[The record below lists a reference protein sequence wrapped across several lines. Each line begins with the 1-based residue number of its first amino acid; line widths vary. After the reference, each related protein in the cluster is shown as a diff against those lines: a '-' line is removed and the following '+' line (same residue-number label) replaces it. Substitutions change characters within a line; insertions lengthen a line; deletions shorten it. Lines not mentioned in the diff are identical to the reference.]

1 MIIGVP
7 KEIKNNECR
16 VGLTPKSVKCLVD
29 SGHEINFQKNA
40 GAGIGYFD
48 DQYINAGAKLI
59 QSAEELYQS
68 SEMIVKVKEPIPDEY
83 GFLRDD
89 LTLFAYLHL
98 AGDPANAKK
107 LIDTGVTGIAYET
120 VTSDDGS
127 MPLLAP
133 MSTIAGQ
140 LAFIVGSY
148 HLLKPYKGKGILL
161 GEMENMNPR
170 NVTVIGAGVAGTQ
183 SIIKA
188 INNRAFVK
196 VLDSSQSKLD
206 DLMSRFGTSNIQY
219 ILSTE
224 DSIQSSINE
233 SDLVIGSVYVVGKEA
248 PKVVKK
254 DMLMSMKPGT
264 VMVDVS
270 IDQGGCFETS
280 KPTTH
285 DDPIFVED
293 DIVHYCVTNMPGA
306 VPLTA
311 TEALNSVTLPY
322 IKELAQKGVQS
333 TLETNKHIRNGLN
346 IKGGEIIHP
355 SVKEALEQE

>member
-7 KEIKNNECR
+7 KEVKNNECR
-16 VGLTPKSVKCLVD
+16 VGLTPNSVKCLVD
-29 SGHEINFQKNA
+29 SGHKIFFQKNA

-48 DQYINAGAKLI
+48 DQYLNAGAKLI
-59 QSAEELYQS
+59 QSAEEVYQS
-68 SEMIVKVKEPIPDEY
+68 SEMIVKVKEPIPDGY

-206 DLMSRFGTSNIQY
+206 DLMSRFGTNNIQY

-355 SVKEALEQE
+355 SVKEALEKE